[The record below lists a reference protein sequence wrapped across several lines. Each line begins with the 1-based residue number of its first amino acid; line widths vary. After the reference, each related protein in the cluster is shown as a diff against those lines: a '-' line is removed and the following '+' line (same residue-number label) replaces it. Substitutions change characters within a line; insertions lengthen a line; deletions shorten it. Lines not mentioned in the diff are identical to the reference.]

1 MLRCAYLDLLTSW
14 LPCSCPVPTDRS
26 PRSLKSRVSET
37 MNDQLNKTLN
47 ELGLSELLPLFEG
60 QDIDD
65 SVLGDLSD
73 ADLKDIGIDK
83 LGARK
88 KLLAAFG
95 KPGGGGTA
103 TALVAEQSA
112 PQRGLS
118 AAPPTTA
125 TTPAEATK
133 NSPWVNTLG
142 MPFVPIP
149 RFDTRFCI
157 WPVRVQDYEA
167 YCMASGA
174 KFPEIP
180 FPQGSDHPIVGV
192 SWNDAI
198 EFCVWL
204 TSKERGEGKIDDK
217 TVYRLPTDLEWSAA
231 VGLPHEPE
239 TTPAER
245 HLKAPGYPWGLRWP
259 PPENEGNYEDTR
271 VDQLRLVA
279 GAVTCELGVEADKQ
293 FDIRQGIDQSDDR
306 SYKTALQVAAETRK
320 LAAKWKA
327 EWSPVDRHLFTS
339 PSVAFNPNN
348 FGIFDLGGNI
358 WEWCMDYIGH
368 QGDQG
373 KTARGGSFSLSP
385 LFGLSGEREV
395 YLGDWVSTCPGMP
408 DQSRH
413 QYERLNILNS
423 EVYRSS
429 YRHFGPADRPL
440 TSQEYEKFIPREW
453 GEVLC
458 GGFRIVIAAC

>member
-1 MLRCAYLDLLTSW
+1 MY
-14 LPCSCPVPTDRS
+14 
-26 PRSLKSRVSET
+26 
-37 MNDQLNKTLN
+37 DQLNKTLN
-47 ELGLSELLPLFEG
+47 ELGLSELLSLFEG

-83 LGARK
+83 LGTRK

-103 TALVAEQSA
+103 TASVAEQSA

-133 NSPWVNTLG
+133 DSPWVNTLG

-157 WPVRVQDYEA
+157 WPARVQDYEA

-174 KFPEIP
+174 KFPVSP
-180 FPQGSDHPIVGV
+180 FPQESDHPIVGV

-204 TSKERGEGKIDDK
+204 TGKERSEGKIDER

-239 TTPAER
+239 ATPAER
-245 HLKAPGYPWGLRWP
+245 HLKADGYPWGLRWP
-259 PPENEGNYEDTR
+259 PPRDSGNYEHTR
-271 VDQLRLVA
+271 RDQLELSARCDLVEKVI
-279 GAVTCELGVEADKQ
+279 GAELDHFNSWLDERGRSGGVAKERMLDRQQAVADLRRIAARWVAEWTPIDTYEFTSAVEA
-293 FDIRQGIDQSDDR
+293 FG
-306 SYKTALQVAAETRK
+306 
-320 LAAKWKA
+320 
-327 EWSPVDRHLFTS
+327 
-339 PSVAFNPNN
+339 PND
-348 FGIFDLGGNI
+348 FGLYGLGGNA
-358 WEWCMDYIGH
+358 WEWCMDDVGTTKQNDNKI
-368 QGDQG
+368 
-373 KTARGGSFSLSP
+373 ARGGSFSMCP
-385 LFGLSGEREV
+385 INGLSNTREARESSKGLSIECSV
-395 YLGDWVSTCPGMP
+395 
-408 DQSRH
+408 
-413 QYERLNILNS
+413 
-423 EVYRSS
+423 VYRSS
-429 YRHFGPADRPL
+429 YRHTGSSGAL
-440 TSQEYEKFIPREW
+440 TSSEYGTLTPNEW
-453 GEVLC
+453 NEVPC
-458 GGFRIVIAAC
+458 GGFRIVVTNC

>member
-1 MLRCAYLDLLTSW
+1 
-14 LPCSCPVPTDRS
+14 
-26 PRSLKSRVSET
+26 

-47 ELGLSELLPLFEG
+47 ELGLSEFLSLFEG

-83 LGARK
+83 LGTRK

-103 TALVAEQSA
+103 TASVAEQSA
-112 PQRGLS
+112 PQRGLGD
-118 AAPPTTA
+118 APPTTA
-125 TTPAEATK
+125 TTPDEATK
-133 NSPWVNTLG
+133 HSPWVNTLG

-180 FPQGSDHPIVGV
+180 FPQESDHPIVGV

-204 TSKERGEGKIDDK
+204 TGKERTEGKIDEK

-239 TTPAER
+239 ATPAQR

-259 PPENEGNYEDTR
+259 PPRDAGNYEHR
-271 VDQLRLVA
+271 RNDQLGHAVGADADEDAVRGDIAHFGYRDNDPQIAGWKEAIAGRRRLN
-279 GAVTCELGVEADKQ
+279 
-293 FDIRQGIDQSDDR
+293 QSWLSSWQIVDDHEF
-306 SYKTALQVAAETRK
+306 T
-320 LAAKWKA
+320 
-327 EWSPVDRHLFTS
+327 SPVDTFKANE
-339 PSVAFNPNN
+339 P
-348 FGIFDLGGNI
+348 GIQDLGGNV
-358 WEWCMDYIGH
+358 WEWCMDEATANGH
-368 QGDQG
+368 
-373 KTARGGSFSLSP
+373 KVLRGAS
-385 LFGLSGEREV
+385 FGLPPDASIKGGATEID
-395 YLGDWVSTCPGMP
+395 LGAIGWQRMSAKMP
-408 DQSRH
+408 LENTS
-413 QYERLNILNS
+413 
-423 EVYRSS
+423 VYRSS
-429 YRHFGPADRPL
+429 FRLSENSSSALYFKIYGL
-440 TSQEYEKFIPREW
+440 SM
-453 GEVLC
+453 GEQRWLPH
-458 GGFRIVIAAC
+458 GGFRAVLTVC